1 MDWFEC
7 ARRAVA
13 MNKFD
18 LAVYICLCVAIVA
31 GFSSGLLR
39 SLAAILGYL
48 TAMPVAV
55 IIATY
60 LSSGTTS
67 QFNVAPAHTWAIL
80 FLIFL
85 AIGFVL
91 SNLFR
96 LSINEMVG
104 PDIGIADRAA
114 GATLGAVRVALLAVL
129 MVLIFDRIIPPDLQ
143 PGFLAGSRLRPL
155 LSVAGQHG
163 VKTLP
168 PEIATYIDRLKQQ
181 RGI

>member
-1 MDWFEC
+1 
-7 ARRAVA
+7 
-13 MNKFD
+13 MNSFD
-18 LAVYICLCVAIVA
+18 AAVYACLAIAIVI
-31 GFSSGLLR
+31 GFQSGLLR
-39 SLAAILGYL
+39 SLAAILGYI
-48 TAMPVAV
+48 TAMPVA
-55 IIATY
+55 IMIAAY
-60 LSSGTTS
+60 LTAGQAGPLNLPPVQS
-67 QFNVAPAHTWAIL
+67 WAII

-85 AIGFVL
+85 AIGFAL

-114 GATLGAVRVALLAVL
+114 GATLGAVRVMLLAVL
-129 MVLIFDRIIPPDLQ
+129 MVLIFDRMIPPNVQ

-168 PEIATYIDRLKQQ
+168 PELAIYIDRLKQQ

>member
-1 MDWFEC
+1 
-7 ARRAVA
+7 

-18 LAVYICLCVAIVA
+18 LAVYLCLCVAIVF
-31 GFSSGLLR
+31 GFKSGLLR
-39 SLAAILGYL
+39 SLAAIFGYL

-55 IIATY
+55 MIAAY
-60 LSSGTTS
+60 LTAG
-67 QFNVAPAHTWAIL
+67 QAGPFNLPPAHTWAIL

-96 LSINEMVG
+96 LSINELVG
-104 PDIGIADRAA
+104 PDIGIGDRAA
-114 GATLGAVRVALLAVL
+114 GATLGAVRVALLAIL
-129 MVLIFDRIIPPDLQ
+129 MVLIFDRIIPPNLQ
-143 PGFLAGSRLRPL
+143 PEFLAGSRLRPL
-155 LSVAGQHG
+155 LSVAGQQG

>member
-1 MDWFEC
+1 
-7 ARRAVA
+7 
-13 MNKFD
+13 MNPFD
-18 LAVYICLCVAIVA
+18 AAVYACLGIAILM
-31 GFSSGLLR
+31 GFQSGLLR
-39 SLAAILGYL
+39 SLAAILGYI

-55 IIATY
+55 MIAAY
-60 LSSGTTS
+60 LTAGSAGP
-67 QFNVAPAHTWAIL
+67 FNLPPPHTWAIL

-85 AIGFVL
+85 VIGFVL

-114 GATLGAVRVALLAVL
+114 GATLGAVRVLLLAVL

-143 PGFLAGSRLRPL
+143 PGFLTGSRLRPF
-155 LSVAGQHG
+155 LSVAGQQG

-168 PEIATYIDRLKQQ
+168 PELATYIDRLKQQ